1 MCMSSS
7 QIEPPDSKTYD
18 CLIVGAGPAGLSA
31 AMQVRRQGH
40 SVALFEEARPG
51 GQALAANLI
60 ENFPGFPEGITG
72 RELMERLV
80 RQVER
85 HGVPIISERVVSVRR
100 SKETFV
106 ARTADN
112 TFSGR
117 ALIVATGLAP
127 KLLGV
132 PGERE
137 LLGRRIFTY
146 LEPLR
151 LGHKFRRVAII
162 GGGDAAFDLAL
173 NYSRVASKVVIL
185 MRGTSPKCNP
195 ILLKRVQGC
204 GIEVKT
210 GLDVLSFSEGSDGVT
225 IEVEGGSKSKLEVDV
240 VITCIGK
247 EPRADFLDP
256 EIAKDH
262 TPGMFWAGD
271 CRRGRHR
278 HIAIATGDGT
288 VAAMKAAE
296 YLHSERSEECRY
308 SERGEES
315 P

>member
-7 QIEPPDSKTYD
+7 QIEASDFKTYD

-31 AMQVRRQGH
+31 ALQVRRQGL

-60 ENFPGFPEGITG
+60 ENYPGFPEGITG
-72 RELMERLV
+72 RELMDRLV

-106 ARTADN
+106 AQTAANSFFGRT
-112 TFSGR
+112 
-117 ALIVATGLAP
+117 LIVAAGLVP
-127 KLLGV
+127 KMLNV

-137 LLGRRIFTY
+137 LLGKRIFTY
-146 LEPLR
+146 LEPSR
-151 LGHKFRRVAII
+151 VGQKVKHVAIV
-162 GGGDAAFDLAL
+162 GSGDGAFDLAI
-173 NYSRVASKVVIL
+173 NYSGTAQQVTIL
-185 MRGTSPKCNP
+185 MRGDLPKCNP
-195 ILLKRVQGC
+195 ILLKRVQSS

-210 GLDVLSFSEGSDGVT
+210 DFNVLSFTEGHDGVT
-225 IEVEGGSKSKLEVDV
+225 IEVEGESKSRLEADV

-247 EPRADFLDP
+247 EPRSDFLEP
-256 EIAKDH
+256 ELTKDN
-262 TPGMFWAGD
+262 TPGVFWAGD

-288 VAAMKAAE
+288 ATAMQAAE
-296 YLHSERSEECRY
+296 YLASLNNNEHR
-308 SERGEES
+308 
-315 P
+315 

>member
-7 QIEPPDSKTYD
+7 QIEASDSKTYD

-31 AMQVRRQGH
+31 AMQVKRQGL

-60 ENFPGFPEGITG
+60 ENYPGFPEGITG
-72 RELMERLV
+72 QELMDRLV

-85 HGVPIISERVVSVRR
+85 HGVPIISEKVISVRR
-100 SKETFV
+100 GGETFV
-106 ARTADN
+106 AQTTDN

-137 LLGRRIFTY
+137 LLGRRIFSY
-146 LEPLR
+146 LEPSS
-151 LGHKFRRVAII
+151 LGQKVKRVAII

-173 NYSRVASKVVIL
+173 NYSRVAPNVVIL
-185 MRGTSPKCNP
+185 MRGAWPKCNP
-195 ILLKRVQGC
+195 TLLQQVQSS
-204 GIEVKT
+204 GIEIKT
-210 GLDVLSFSEGSDGVT
+210 GHDVLSFRESSDGVT
-225 IEVEGGSKSKLEVDV
+225 IEVEGGSKSKFEADV

-247 EPRADFLDP
+247 ESRTDFLDP
-256 EIAKDH
+256 ETAKDH
-262 TPGMFWAGD
+262 TPGVFWAGD

-278 HIAIATGDGT
+278 HIAIAAGDGT
-288 VAAMKAAE
+288 AAAMEAAQ
-296 YLHSERSEECRY
+296 YLASLNNNEHC
-308 SERGEES
+308 
-315 P
+315 